1 MEEEEVLLSRC
12 LPALAVTDAEEVEK
26 VQGEAGEASTLGVN
40 YMDITSS
47 FLSDYYAFSFL

>member
-12 LPALAVTDAEEVEK
+12 LPALAVTDVEEVEK